1 MISEITVSATEAW
14 AGADASHYAGDV
26 EQALDARLLTA
37 WNTRSVKQK
46 PGMWFKLDMGS
57 PRRIE
62 RVMLEHPK
70 NQLPRGYFAEVS
82 ADGQDWQEVGRKSD
96 NWGKLDVS
104 FDPVVARYVRV
115 ETTNTSAHHP
125 WGIAEFAVWRSL
137 PTWLVGREG

>member
-1 MISEITVSATEAW
+1 
-14 AGADASHYAGDV
+14 V

-125 WGIAEFAVWRSL
+125 WGIAEFAVWRSS